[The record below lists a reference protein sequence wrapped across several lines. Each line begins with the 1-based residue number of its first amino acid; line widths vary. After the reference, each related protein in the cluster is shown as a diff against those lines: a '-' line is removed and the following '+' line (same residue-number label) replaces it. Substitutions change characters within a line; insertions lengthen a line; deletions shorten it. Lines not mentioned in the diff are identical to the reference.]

1 MNPIPQNNNICPM
14 GIWSGIADDA
24 KNINYPFFL
33 LKIVVSTFC
42 RICIFFCAVGRKCAI
57 NSDARECI
65 RIWKRRR
72 RNFIS
77 LICKCVF

>member
-1 MNPIPQNNNICPM
+1 M

-65 RIWKRRR
+65 RI
-72 RNFIS
+72 
-77 LICKCVF
+77 

>member
-1 MNPIPQNNNICPM
+1 MKIERADKTNITTMNPIPQNNNICPM

-42 RICIFFCAVGRKCAI
+42 RICIF
-57 NSDARECI
+57 SARLDG
-65 RIWKRRR
+65 
-72 RNFIS
+72 NAP
-77 LICKCVF
+77 